1 MAFYSP
7 RNITPADQ
15 ILFDANGDPVGI
27 QPAGSSQPPLMGL
40 TPTTKDAVQALVSA
54 DGIAEAIGAGFGRT
68 DMQRPGQAVFNWAN
82 VTIGTVTAGWT
93 VEIDPTVKF
102 GGLPVLKIT
111 SSTTTA
117 LSVTIT
123 LPAGTSLGNTKR
135 LQMAIR
141 CGDSALGAGGSSNA
155 LFFRCN
161 YSASGSHRIFTHVP
175 ASHAPGDWQITTVLS
190 GDAVG
195 VSYMS
200 GTPVWDKVNGVVGGT
215 APEDC
220 ATFSLT
226 LTPVANVT
234 EPIYIAPLLADIAS
248 PATLILFFDG
258 LYSGQYKYARRIL
271 AAHGLR
277 ASLACTPLYDTAGY
291 LTTAQIRAMYDE
303 GHDLIYHTGAGAL
316 QGWDNTSKYPDGS
329 EYALVKA
336 DVQASENWRRGNGWT
351 RGLGYGVVGNTNGLV
366 NTQTLAR
373 RTNIANALRDAG
385 LVKIRQL
392 STYLASHHEVAGNAP
407 LLMTP
412 SQIVTTTASTSNAA
426 VQAIVDKVIARGGIS
441 GLTYH
446 DIVLTGESGNNRNV
460 DTFAADIAYIA
471 GKVAAGSLRVL
482 PMSKAF
488 AADRLVPQPLLP
500 A

>member
-1 MAFYSP
+1 
-7 RNITPADQ
+7 
-15 ILFDANGDPVGI
+15 
-27 QPAGSSQPPLMGL
+27 
-40 TPTTKDAVQALVSA
+40 VSA
-54 DGIAEAIGAGFGRT
+54 DGIVEAIGAGFGRT
-68 DMQRPGQAVFNWAN
+68 DMQRPGQAVFNWAD

-93 VEIDPTVKF
+93 LTVDPSVTF
-102 GGLPVLKIT
+102 GGLPSLCIT
-111 SSTTTA
+111 STTTTP

-123 LPAGTSLGNTKR
+123 LPANTSLGNTKR

-141 CGDSALGAGGSSNA
+141 CGDSALGAGSSSNA

-161 YSASGSHRIFTHVP
+161 YSASGSHRIFSHVP
-175 ASHAPGDWQITTVLS
+175 ASHAPNDWQICTTLN

-195 VSYMS
+195 VSFMT

-215 APEDC
+215 APEAC

-248 PATLILFFDG
+248 PATMILFFDG
-258 LYSGQYKYARRIL
+258 LYSGQYQYARRIM

-277 ASLACTPLYDTAGY
+277 ASLACTPLYDTGGY
-291 LTTAQIRAMYDE
+291 LTTAQVRAMYDE
-303 GHDLIYHTGAGAL
+303 GYDLIYHTGAGAL
-316 QGWDNTSKYPDGS
+316 QGWDNATKYPDGS
-329 EYALVKA
+329 EYALVRA
-336 DVQASENWRRGNGWT
+336 DVEASENWRRGNGWT

-366 NTQTLAR
+366 STQTLAR
-373 RTNIANALRDAG
+373 RTNIARALRDAG
-385 LVKIRQL
+385 LVKVRQL
-392 STYLASHHEVAGNAP
+392 STYLSSHYEVAGNSP
-407 LLMTP
+407 LLITP
-412 SQIVTTTASTSNAA
+412 SQIVQTTASTSNAA

-482 PMSKAF
+482 PMSEAF

>member
-1 MAFYSP
+1 MSSGLVNNP
-7 RNITPADQ
+7 WQQ
-15 ILFDANGDPVGI
+15 IGAPQPV
-27 QPAGSSQPPLMGL
+27 PLTETDTAPL
-40 TPTTKDAVQALVSA
+40 APQLSAAEVAVTRALVSA
-54 DGIAEAIGAGFGRT
+54 DGIVEAIGAGYGRT
-68 DMQRPGQAVFNWAN
+68 DMQRPGQAVFNWAD
-82 VTIGTVTAGWT
+82 VSIGTVTAGWT
-93 VEIDPTVKF
+93 VEVDTSVTF
-102 GGLPVLKIT
+102 GGLPSLRI
-111 SSTTTA
+111 SSTTTTP

-123 LPAGTSLGNTKR
+123 LPANTSLGNTKR

-141 CGDSALGAGGSSNA
+141 CGDSALGAGSSSNA

-161 YSASGSHRIFTHVP
+161 YSASGSHRIFSHVP
-175 ASHAPGDWQITTVLS
+175 ASHAPQDWQICTVLN

-215 APEDC
+215 APEAC

-226 LTPVANVT
+226 LTPLANVT

-248 PATLILFFDG
+248 PATMILFFDG
-258 LYSGQYKYARRIL
+258 LYSGQYQYARRIL

-277 ASLACTPLYDTAGY
+277 ASLACTPLYDTGGY

-336 DVQASENWRRGNGWT
+336 DVEASENWRRGNGWT

-366 NTQTLAR
+366 STQTLAR
-373 RTNIANALRDAG
+373 RVNIARALRDAG
-385 LVKIRQL
+385 LRKIRPQL
-392 STYLASHHEVAGNAP
+392 GTFFGPHFEVAGNAP
-407 LLMTP
+407 LMMTTT
-412 SQIVTTTASTSNAA
+412 QIVQTTASTSNAA
-426 VQAIVDKVIARGGIS
+426 VQAIVDKVEARGGIS

-471 GKVAAGSLRVL
+471 GRVAAGKLRVL
-482 PMSKAF
+482 PMSEAF
-488 AADRLVPQPLLP
+488 ADDRLVPQPLLP